1 MGNKL
6 QCWDKFASAAAPY
19 EVDMGSAVIEVMV
32 QHQHRCAIALNP
44 TPGDQMKTITKCFH
58 SKESPTQKFF
68 GGSAYATEV
77 DGIYQGSCAI
87 VENTACA
94 SRLFCWGLS
103 SGGDAAAQVTGDPT
117 CMDLSSLP
125 GTSSQTFSGSVSG
138 LHAVSMSGGWN
149 HMCVLLSNEQLVCFG
164 ENNNAVV
171 STSASKESELTG
183 GVASVHC
190 GSYSTCI
197 LPKGFNGPPV
207 CWGNSNNFNTAQ
219 VAFHPVYASDHGYQ
233 HCFGGPNGETACGG
247 ANAATYSISIP
258 SGFEF
263 RPIL

>member
-1 MGNKL
+1 
-6 QCWDKFASAAAPY
+6 
-19 EVDMGSAVIEVMV
+19 
-32 QHQHRCAIALNP
+32 
-44 TPGDQMKTITKCFH
+44 
-58 SKESPTQKFF
+58 
-68 GGSAYATEV
+68 
-77 DGIYQGSCAI
+77 
-87 VENTACA
+87 
-94 SRLFCWGLS
+94 
-103 SGGDAAAQVTGDPT
+103 
-117 CMDLSSLP
+117 
-125 GTSSQTFSGSVSG
+125 
-138 LHAVSMSGGWN
+138 
-149 HMCVLLSNEQLVCFG
+149 MCVLLSNEQLVCFG

-233 HCFGGPNGETACGG
+233 HCFGGPNGKRVGTELEHSRSPPRALHALSGRGAEHSCALVCVRDAGETACGG